1 MALFNRFKA
10 AYKTFMIGS
19 NTRPYFFSSP
29 TLSDNN
35 TTFFGLDNTADIEKA
50 LIECPQVGFI
60 LLRKAQ
66 AYANGEIKLLKETG
80 REVQAEDKM
89 YKLLKTPNIIQSDI
103 QFRTQLYY
111 YMMAYGYCPVLR
123 VESVGFGIQS
133 LWIIPPSQLDVKF
146 IDSLPYYKTDIS
158 QLVKSTTLKAGS
170 VTYDIPKENIYFFT
184 DTTGW
189 NTNGFL
195 PMSRLVPLKYPINN
209 LIKNYKSR
217 ARIIEKPY
225 GILTNQARDNISSIP
240 IDPKEKRMVQDAL
253 KQYGT
258 GDGQHDTIVTNAPL
272 QWQQMMYP
280 IQQLQLLDMQDKDTQ
295 VIADTLGYPYDLL
308 GNSQGTTFNNKDQ
321 SGVDLY
327 QDHIIPDAKNI
338 DQQFDECLQLI
349 GTKRTVK
356 TTYDHVAS
364 LQADKQ
370 REALTR
376 ETMGRA
382 LIQEYQAGLIS
393 RERVR
398 ELIGEDSSD
407 TGTFITIDNG
417 KENNESGT
425 ASNQGQET
433 KSD

>member
-1 MALFNRFKA
+1 MPSIAARFKT
-10 AYKTFMIGS
+10 AYKSFMVGS
-19 NTRPYFFSSP
+19 ASRPYFFSYP
-29 TLSDNN
+29 
-35 TTFFGLDNTADIEKA
+35 NTADTNTIFFSLDRNSEIEKA

-66 AYANGEIKLLKETG
+66 AYANGEIKLLKASKK
-80 REVQAEDKM
+80 EVNSEDSL
-89 YKLLKTPNIIQSDI
+89 YKILKTPNIIQSDI

-123 VESVGFGIQS
+123 VESVGYGLQS
-133 LWIIPPSQLDVKF
+133 LWIIPPSLLDVEF
-146 IDSLPYYKTDIS
+146 IDELPFYKTDIS
-158 QLVKSTTLKAGS
+158 QLIKKTTLKGGS
-170 VTYDIPKENIYFFT
+170 RSWDIPSGNIYFFT

-240 IDPKEKRMVQDAL
+240 IDPREKKHVQEAL
-253 KQYGT
+253 AQYGT
-258 GDGQHDTIVTNAPL
+258 GDGQYDTIVTNAPL

-280 IQQLQLLDMQDKDTQ
+280 IQQLQLLEMQDKDTQ

-308 GNSQGTTFNNKDQ
+308 GNSNGATFNNKDQ
-321 SGVDLY
+321 SGADLY

-338 DQQFDECLQLI
+338 DQQFDECLGLI
-349 GTKRTVK
+349 GTGRTVH
-356 TTYDHVAS
+356 TSYVHVAS
-364 LQADKQ
+364 LQSDHQ
-370 REALTR
+370 REAITR

-382 LIQEYQAGLIS
+382 LIQEYEAGLIS

-398 ELIGEDSSD
+398 ELLGEMGED
-407 TGTFITIDNG
+407 TGTFYIQDNTN
-417 KENNESGT
+417 ENGNNNSTTDE
-425 ASNQGQET
+425 
-433 KSD
+433 